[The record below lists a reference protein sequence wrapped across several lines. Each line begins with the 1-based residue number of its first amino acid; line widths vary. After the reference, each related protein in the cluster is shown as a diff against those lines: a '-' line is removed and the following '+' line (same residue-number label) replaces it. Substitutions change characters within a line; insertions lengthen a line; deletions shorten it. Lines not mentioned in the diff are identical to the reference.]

1 MSAGKRSTLRIFAVV
16 LLVLVL
22 PPLIWLVTSALVNSA
37 DVELS
42 AEGKALLA
50 FPVLPEPNERNAYVS
65 ILGLGAASDVDP
77 YAQGLKALAALKAQ
91 DQPGFSKP
99 SAWRAELDRGQL
111 KSDKTRP
118 ICKPEEKSCLEL
130 AAAKPEV
137 EKHIS
142 GHQALLERYRGV
154 RSRPE
159 YIDLYVPAKFDSAL
173 PSFGNLTEPQNLALL
188 SAALKATGGDLEGA
202 VAELEAENAF
212 HRRVA
217 AGSGAL
223 IAKMI
228 AVTMLSRDA
237 LFVSDLVR
245 EKGQAIAP
253 FRARLEALVRPLTPA
268 EAELAKVLHLENA
281 ALVNWL
287 SGLHFD
293 TGFQAMFGNVDLGI
307 WPSLWYRPNQ
317 TINLVGAYFSLART
331 LLDAPAARLRTDS
344 AAVSEK
350 QRALKAG
357 GISAFLRINR
367 TGERLAEL
375 LLEYE
380 STEEQLFLPYISRM
394 HDLGGLY
401 SLVAL
406 QIKLDAAGVRESDAV
421 AAALAGPLGAEF
433 PDPWTGKPMV
443 FDAKRKTI
451 GFETKST
458 GLIAGSLKKRFG
470 GRVAVAL

>member
-1 MSAGKRSTLRIFAVV
+1 MSAGKRSTLRVFAVV
-16 LLVLVL
+16 MLVLVL
-22 PPLIWLVTSALVNSA
+22 PPLIWLVASALVNSV

-42 AEGKALLA
+42 ADGKALLK

-65 ILGLGAASDVDP
+65 ILGLGAAAEVDP
-77 YAQGLKALAALKAQ
+77 YAQGLKVLAALKAQ
-91 DQPGFSKP
+91 DQPGFSKS
-99 SAWRAELDRGQL
+99 SAWREELDRGQL
-111 KSDKTRP
+111 KSDKSRP

-130 AAAKPEV
+130 AATKPEV
-137 EKHIS
+137 EKHVAE
-142 GHQALLERYRGV
+142 HQGLLERYRGV
-154 RSRPE
+154 RSRPQ
-159 YIDLYVPAKFDSAL
+159 YVGLYAPAKFDSAL
-173 PSFGNLTEPQNLALL
+173 PNFGNLTEPQNLALL
-188 SAALKATGGDLEGA
+188 SAALRANSGDLEGV

-217 AGSGAL
+217 AGGGAL
-223 IAKMI
+223 IAKMV

-245 EKGQAIAP
+245 EKSQAIAP
-253 FRARLEALVRPLTPA
+253 FRARLQALVRPLTPA
-268 EAELAKVLHLENA
+268 ETELATVLQQENA

-287 SGLHFD
+287 SGLRFD
-293 TGFQAMFGNVDLGI
+293 SGLQAMLGNVDLGI

-317 TINLVGAYFSLART
+317 TINLTGAYFSLART
-331 LLDAPAARLRTDS
+331 LLHAPAARLRTDA

-367 TGERLAEL
+367 TGERLVEL

-380 STEEQLFLPYISRM
+380 STEEQLFLPYVSRI

-406 QIKLDAAGVRESDAV
+406 QIKLDAAGVREPDAV

-443 FDAKRKTI
+443 FDAKRNTV
-451 GFETKST
+451 GFETRST
-458 GLIAGSLKKRFG
+458 GLIVGSLKKRFG